1 MFSGATL
8 DLGGTMGMHL
18 GIGRPDSSPLTPL
31 QRPRAGEI
39 RRGGLE
45 TIVCATAST
54 TRIMN
59 IRFATREVELTNAFP
74 DVRPCRSPQQ

>member
-18 GIGRPDSSPLTPL
+18 GIERPDSSPLTPL

-45 TIVCATAST
+45 TIVCAPAST
-54 TRIMN
+54 TRIMKRPADDPRSRAYE
-59 IRFATREVELTNAFP
+59 RFPR
-74 DVRPCRSPQQ
+74 RPTV